1 MRMWRALA
9 FALAVAPVTAMAQD
23 DQTLADIRQE
33 LTVLYQ
39 DIQGLKREL
48 STTSAPSGVAQSG
61 SVFDRVAAIETQLQ
75 QLTAQT
81 EELDYRIK
89 RIVDDGTNRIGDLE
103 FRLVELE
110 GGDLAAL
117 GETTTLGGAAG
128 QFEDD
133 ATPAPQPVPEPS
145 VNLAVGE
152 REDFDAAQAALDAGD
167 YDRTVELLAAFDQT
181 YPGSPLA
188 PQVSLIRGQALS
200 AQGNE
205 KDAARAYLNAFVAD
219 DTGPTAPGA
228 LLRLGTSLGALGQVQ
243 QACLMLGEVEFRF
256 PVAAELPEA
265 RSEMARLNCN

>member
-1 MRMWRALA
+1 MWRALA
-9 FALAVAPVTAMAQD
+9 VTLALAPVCVAAQD

-33 LTVLYQ
+33 LVVLYQ
-39 DIQGLKREL
+39 DIQNLKREL
-48 STTSAPSGVAQSG
+48 STTSAPSGVDRSG
-61 SVFDRVAAIETQLQ
+61 SLFDRVATIEAQMQ

-128 QFEDD
+128 QFD
-133 ATPAPQPVPEPS
+133 ATSQEPKPEETPEPS
-145 VNLAVGE
+145 VDLAIGE
-152 REDFDAAQAALDAGD
+152 REDFDAARNALEAGE
-167 YDRTVELLAAFDQT
+167 YDRTVALLAAFDQT

-188 PQVSLIRGQALS
+188 PQVALIRGQALS

-228 LLRLGTSLGALGQVQ
+228 LVRLGTSLGALGQVQ

-256 PVAAELPEA
+256 PVAAELPDA
-265 RSEMARLNCN
+265 RAEMARLNCN